1 MSDAA
6 RFLAAIAERDAEGMT
21 PGQLAD
27 WLEEQGTDPSTILR
41 LRVGAVALL
50 AALDVLT
57 RRLQSRS

>member
-6 RFLAAIAERDAEGMT
+6 RFLAALADRDAEGMT

-27 WLEEQGTDPSTILR
+27 WLDEGGIEPGEILQ

-57 RRLQSRS
+57 KRLEHR